1 MLQNQLP
8 HHRLEAGAFG
18 MMEVGLGFASASSTV
33 AKDRNPGQWVIWV
46 EEDGAFGFSSMEMG
60 TV

>member
-18 MMEVGLGFASASSTV
+18 TMEVGLGFASTSSTV
-33 AKDRNPGQWVIWV
+33 AEDRNPGQWVIWV
-46 EEDGAFGFSSMEMG
+46 EGDGDFGFSSMEVG